1 MMHAEV
7 AMLRT
12 WPYECRLPGLVLD
25 AHSSHALPQV
35 RLHEQTIRQLRSQR
49 AGDSS
54 PQIAPEPAKPATP
67 PATDLAL
74 TNSGSTASTR
84 LVGEPLQLVV
94 STPQMTRDG
103 RPVMEFIYAK
113 CTQYPDLVKIAFD
126 WKDSGNNYPQV
137 RDR

>member
-1 MMHAEV
+1 M
-7 AMLRT
+7 
-12 WPYECRLPGLVLD
+12 
-25 AHSSHALPQV
+25 S
-35 RLHEQTIRQLRSQR
+35 
-49 AGDSS
+49 
-54 PQIAPEPAKPATP
+54 
-67 PATDLAL
+67 
-74 TNSGSTASTR
+74 STASTR